1 VPEQYFSGLDFLSRD
16 IHAILLM
23 GYKEKAKE
31 KKKQEPTTTM
41 NGGKIKQEQNSL
53 LLST

>member
-1 VPEQYFSGLDFLSRD
+1 
-16 IHAILLM
+16 M

-31 KKKQEPTTTM
+31 NTKKKKQEPTATM
-41 NGGKIKQEQNSL
+41 NGWKIKQEQNSL